1 MRSTPPT
8 RRSNQLRLRQ
18 RRFTA
23 HRKLLIIPVAAVAAV
38 LAIAL
43 SISVASTQ
51 RTAGRVTAQPDRAS
65 RNVSRA
71 VAHAMA
77 NPDVSRPA
85 PPSTGC
91 HVVYT
96 PTSWRGGFTVNVT
109 IKNEGTTRIN
119 GWTLTFTFPGDE
131 RISSGWNTLVT
142 QTGARVF
149 ATNANYDATIPRGVS
164 QSFGFLGTWR
174 SSDTAPARFSV
185 NGTAC
190 S

>member
-1 MRSTPPT
+1 
-8 RRSNQLRLRQ
+8 LRLKQ

-23 HRKLLIIPVAAVAAV
+23 HRKLLIIPVAAVAAG

-43 SISVASTQ
+43 SISVAST
-51 RTAGRVTAQPDRAS
+51 AQPDRAS
-65 RNVSRA
+65 RNISRV

-91 HVVYT
+91 HVTYT
-96 PTSWRGGFTVNVT
+96 PTSWQGGFTVNVT

-131 RISSGWNTLVT
+131 RISSAWNTLVA
-142 QTGARVF
+142 QTGARVS

-174 SSDTAPARFSV
+174 SSDIAPARFSV
-185 NGTAC
+185 NGKAC

>member
-1 MRSTPPT
+1 
-8 RRSNQLRLRQ
+8 LRLKQ

-43 SISVASTQ
+43 SISVASTH

-65 RNVSRA
+65 HNVSRV

-85 PPSTGC
+85 PPPRTGC
-91 HVVYT
+91 HVAYT
-96 PTSWRGGFTVNVT
+96 PTSWPGGFTVNVT

-119 GWTLTFTFPGDE
+119 GWTLTFKFPGDE
-131 RISSGWNTLVT
+131 RISNAWNTLVT
-142 QTGARVF
+142 QTGARVS

-164 QSFGFLGTWR
+164 RSFGFLGTWR